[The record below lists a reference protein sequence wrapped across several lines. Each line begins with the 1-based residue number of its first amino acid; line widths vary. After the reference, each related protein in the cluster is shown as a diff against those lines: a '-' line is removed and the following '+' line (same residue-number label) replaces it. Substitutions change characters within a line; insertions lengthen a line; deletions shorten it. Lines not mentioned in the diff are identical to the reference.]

1 VLLFQKNYG
10 QRTIYGSTFQK
21 AIGVMLVAMFKLK
34 EPMINLFIHHSMK
47 KRQQKKFLTIL

>member
-10 QRTIYGSTFQK
+10 QRTIYGSTLPK

-34 EPMINLFIHHSMK
+34 GANDKFIHTPHSMKK
-47 KRQQKKFLTIL
+47 KRQQKK